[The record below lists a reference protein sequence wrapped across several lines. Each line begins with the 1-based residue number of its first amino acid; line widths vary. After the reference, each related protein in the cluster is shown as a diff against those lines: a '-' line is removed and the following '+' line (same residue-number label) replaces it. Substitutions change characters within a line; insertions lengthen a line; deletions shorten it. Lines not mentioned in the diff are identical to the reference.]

1 MKKPKEFEVETLK
14 DFQELVESKHFSIA
28 KAIVESILNNVKT
41 RKKNIHVLSVKCL
54 EENTIFDLTLEKH
67 NFVDTLKTNLKY
79 FEDREMYEECGRIC
93 KAIETL
99 NKPKPVK

>member
-41 RKKNIHVLSVKCL
+41 RKKNIHVLTLFNIDSTIALAILKCL
-54 EENTIFDLTLEKH
+54 LS
-67 NFVDTLKTNLKY
+67 TNS
-79 FEDREMYEECGRIC
+79 
-93 KAIETL
+93 
-99 NKPKPVK
+99 